1 MNIDLTG
8 HDSLVQRPISANPRI
23 NLNPGFIITLFKSL
37 FFWIIILILLRASYY
52 QIVNKNNLSQFSL
65 KAFRSE
71 IKLQTNPG
79 LSQTSF
85 EQISLY

>member
-1 MNIDLTG
+1 MNIDLTD

-37 FFWIIILILLRASYY
+37 FFLDNHPYSFKSIILSNCK
-52 QIVNKNNLSQFSL
+52 QKQSQFSL

-71 IKLQTNPG
+71 IKLLTLGYLKPA
-79 LSQTSF
+79 LSKSAY
-85 EQISLY
+85 IR